1 MSFRSITQAGAFSL
15 SMLLGFAAQS
25 ATLDPIQ
32 GGILVSRAGGPY
44 QTVSQPVEI
53 RVGDT
58 VIANPGGLAR
68 VVYENGCAAEVKPGM
83 VFMLSEP
90 PVCQTGSNP
99 DYSYGSSKDGV
110 ATTDSADYTAI
121 AVGAAAIAGGV
132 GIALAVSGGGGSG
145 GGSP

>member
-15 SMLLGFAAQS
+15 SMLLGFAAQA

-44 QTVSQPVEI
+44 QTVSQPVEV

-58 VIANPGGLAR
+58 VLANPGGLAR
-68 VVYENGCAAEVKPGM
+68 VVYENGCAAEVRPGM
-83 VFMLSEP
+83 VFMVSEP
-90 PVCQTGSNP
+90 PPCQTGSNP
-99 DYSYGSSKDGV
+99 DYYGSTKDGV
-110 ATTDSADYTAI
+110 VTTDSTDYTAI
-121 AVGAAAIAGGV
+121 AVGAAVVAGGV
-132 GIALAVSGGGGSG
+132 GIALAVSGGGGGG